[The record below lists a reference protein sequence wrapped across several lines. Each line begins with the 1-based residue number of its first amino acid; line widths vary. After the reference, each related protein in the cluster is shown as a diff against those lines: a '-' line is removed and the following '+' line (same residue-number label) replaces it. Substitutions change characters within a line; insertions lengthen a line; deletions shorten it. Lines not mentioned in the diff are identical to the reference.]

1 MSRIRVL
8 IADDHQVV
16 REGLGHVIAQAPDMR
31 VAALAADGN
40 EALSAALE
48 HEPHVAVVDM
58 RMPGLGGIAA
68 ITQLRERCPRT
79 KLLVLSM
86 YEDDR
91 YVRAAV
97 KAGAHGYVSKRS
109 GTATLLRAIR
119 SVHAGERFL
128 DSAESSSGGA
138 QSPVDEDPAL
148 SIREREVMRS
158 LVLGQPS
165 RVVAESLGISKSSV
179 DTYRARIFRKWGVE
193 NRAELLARLATTGD
207 AALPPDEG

>member
-16 REGLGHVIAQAPDMR
+16 REGLGHVISQAHDMR
-31 VAALAADGN
+31 VTALAADGN

-68 ITQLRERCPRT
+68 ITQLRQRCPGT
-79 KLLVLSM
+79 KVLVLSM

-109 GTATLLRAIR
+109 GTATLLLAIR
-119 SVHAGERFL
+119 SVHAGERFI
-128 DSAESSSGGA
+128 DSANRSNGSVPGPADEE
-138 QSPVDEDPAL
+138 PVL

-158 LVLGQPS
+158 LVLGQTS
-165 RVVAESLGISKSSV
+165 RVVADTLGISKSSV

-193 NRAELLARLATTGD
+193 NRAQLLARLTSAGD
-207 AALPPDEG
+207 SAAPPYEG